1 MQTSIFIAR
10 LLGPV
15 MAVLGLAVLFNQR
28 GFRDLAQEFVSSR
41 ALIFLSG
48 LVIMPAGIAIIL
60 VHNIWAVDGRLMIT
74 LSGWILA
81 ITSAVRIAAPQFVM
95 TRGQAFLQR
104 PQMPLVTG
112 ILWTVAG
119 FLFCLFGYR

>member
-1 MQTSIFIAR
+1 
-10 LLGPV
+10 
-15 MAVLGLAVLFNQR
+15 
-28 GFRDLAQEFVSSR
+28 
-41 ALIFLSG
+41 
-48 LVIMPAGIAIIL
+48 MPAGIAIIL

-81 ITSAVRIAAPQFVM
+81 ITSAVRIVAPQFVM

-104 PQMPLVTG
+104 PETPVTG

>member
-28 GFRDLAQEFVSSR
+28 GFRDLAREFVSSR

-60 VHNIWAVDGRLMIT
+60 VHNIWSVDGRLMIT

-81 ITSAVRIAAPQFVM
+81 LTSAVRIIAPQFVM
-95 TRGQAFLQR
+95 TR
-104 PQMPLVTG
+104 
-112 ILWTVAG
+112 
-119 FLFCLFGYR
+119 